1 MAPLHCCGFRRSLSP
16 DPEPV
21 RLVEASQTIR
31 GRFPLS
37 SHASSTEMTDVRPI
51 REIFASASKDESFY
65 ETPAETAHGLHSRRG
80 RESGI
85 ERSESSRRLHKV
97 ASQVRK
103 RMSRDSGISRRSS
116 KKTLRSSLSTEDIE
130 RRNELKRARQQRVE
144 DDILEDLT
152 ASDNSYDED
161 AMPIKT
167 PRATWGRHEGA
178 IQISPKH
185 LSKALR
191 RSDDPSRTSYAE
203 LKQRDISQAY
213 APKSAAVVL
222 SRMLTQR
229 ASHLSGESDD
239 HVANTL
245 AESPKRQR
253 SAKKYIF
260 NDEDT
265 PKKVPESRTPSPLTR
280 ANTVIRVAP
289 STEPMDKA
297 FKNPAFLDTLE
308 TPPSPDLMPTRL
320 ESISDSVAGGDWRLS
335 FSERCKGK
343 LPAELSVFHNP
354 RAGAPLPPVY
364 DTKIRPASEQWLHGV
379 SGLLGP
385 NIHQRHISHEHT
397 ANADK
402 GLHHC
407 DPRSEEMGFGGID
420 GEDDSPP
427 ESAYVIARTRN
438 HSEGSEAGHLYNM
451 HIPQRLASKSLLP
464 SASLPQLQE
473 PYRKR
478 SYTCGD
484 SANFSAKPRRQASTP
499 EIMTPK
505 IPMAWDDRGRRTTSS
520 VYSSQPESLLSSR
533 RNSVLRIT
541 SLQDRVQQFK
551 DHQASDNIVSVSPK
565 RMKSVDLERLE
576 RRTGST
582 SFHSSN
588 ESLTNKELAAAERR
602 ISSLPRANTL
612 PKNSRF
618 KEDLDQMSAELALT
632 NPLRRRFSYLDG
644 SGDWRSPSVSP
655 GIDEATSIWEKALRE
670 HSREDAALS
679 HTRPGSY
686 SPDPDHLGPM
696 DIGPRIEASSSRR
709 PSSRPPLFRGQD
721 HLSVGADHGSS
732 LQARLAAYKL
742 PTYVQTPQKRPLL
755 DESKRS
761 TSAYPIGSWARY
773 PSHSRPERSS
783 SPAGLQ
789 DQVIARDF
797 ADMAH
802 TNTPESSPSRQSPK
816 PDGIKKRKSVSFG
829 KNMMTSLTRLYK
841 SQSQDLQRMLANE
854 SRGHRSSISHGGM
867 VEYPELEMLGSL
879 SPPMP
884 NPDIETK
891 MELEEIMRSE
901 IEAKAGGAR
910 IIAPPN
916 SEADQD
922 AKGWSRL
929 YEDCVVPPSPSL
941 FDTSAAASRVE
952 LVGSTDAMAVRSEEG
967 GSRESRTRK
976 GEESG
981 SSELRASTL
990 DFKRSL
996 EVHEGVARERV
1007 LGLVERLSL

>member
-16 DPEPV
+16 EPEPV
-21 RLVEASQTIR
+21 RLVEASQTTR

-37 SHASSTEMTDVRPI
+37 SHASSTELTDVRPI
-51 REIFASASKDESFY
+51 REIFASASKDECFNK
-65 ETPAETAHGLHSRRG
+65 TPAEIAYGLRSRRG

-85 ERSESSRRLHKV
+85 EHSESSRHLHKV

-161 AMPIKT
+161 AVPIKT
-167 PRATWGRHEGA
+167 PMATWGRHEGA

-185 LSKALR
+185 LGKALR
-191 RSDDPSRTSYAE
+191 RSDDQSRTSYTE

-213 APKSAAVVL
+213 APKSAAVAL
-222 SRMLTQR
+222 SQMLTQR
-229 ASHLSGESDD
+229 ASHLSGGSDD
-239 HVANTL
+239 QVANAL

-260 NDEDT
+260 NEEDT
-265 PKKVPESRTPSPLTR
+265 PKKVAESRTPSPLTR

-289 STEPMDKA
+289 STKSTKPTEKA

-308 TPPSPDLMPTRL
+308 TPPSPDLIPTRL
-320 ESISDSVAGGDWRLS
+320 ESISDSVAGRDWRLS
-335 FSERCKGK
+335 FSETCKGS
-343 LPAELSVFHNP
+343 PAELSVFHNP
-354 RAGAPLPPVY
+354 RAGAPLAPVY
-364 DTKIRPASEQWLHGV
+364 DTKIRPASEQWLHGA

-385 NIHQRHISHEHT
+385 NIHQRHISHEDT
-397 ANADK
+397 ANAGK
-402 GLHHC
+402 GSHHYNT
-407 DPRSEEMGFGGID
+407 RSEEMGFGGTD

-427 ESAYVIARTRN
+427 ESACMIARTRN

-464 SASLPQLQE
+464 SASLLQLQE
-473 PYRKR
+473 PHRKR

-484 SANFSAKPRRQASTP
+484 SADFSAKPRRQASTP
-499 EIMTPK
+499 EIITPK
-505 IPMAWDDRGRRTTSS
+505 IPMAWDNPGRRTTSS
-520 VYSSQPESLLSSR
+520 IYSSQPESLLSSR
-533 RNSVLRIT
+533 RNSVLGIT

-551 DHQASDNIVSVSPK
+551 DRQASDNIVSVSPK

-602 ISSLPRANTL
+602 ISSLPRANNL

-618 KEDLDQMSAELALT
+618 KEDLDQISAELART

-655 GIDEATSIWEKALRE
+655 SIDETTSIWEKALRE

-696 DIGPRIEASSSRR
+696 DVGPRTEATSSRR
-709 PSSRPPLFRGQD
+709 PSARTPLFRGQN
-721 HLSVGADHGSS
+721 HLSVGADHGPS

-742 PTYVQTPQKRPLL
+742 PTYVQTPKKRPLL

-761 TSAYPIGSWARY
+761 TSAYPKGSWARY

-797 ADMAH
+797 ADMTH
-802 TNTPESSPSRQSPK
+802 TNTPDSSPSRQSPK
-816 PDGIKKRKSVSFG
+816 PDGTKKRKSMSFG
-829 KNMMTSLTRLYK
+829 KNVMTSLTRLYK
-841 SQSQDLQRMLANE
+841 SQSQEMQRMLANE

-879 SPPMP
+879 SSPMP
-884 NPDIETK
+884 NLDIETE

-901 IEAKAGGAR
+901 IRAKAGGSR

-922 AKGWSRL
+922 AKGWSSL

-941 FDTSAAASRVE
+941 LGNSAAASRVE
-952 LVGSTDAMAVRSEEG
+952 LG
-967 GSRESRTRK
+967 GSRDAEAVRLEDGGSRTRK
-976 GEESG
+976 GGESG

-996 EVHEGVARERV
+996 EVHEGAARERV
-1007 LGLVERLSL
+1007 LGLVKRLSV